1 MMNTLAM
8 TFSYHGPV
16 ESSLPWRN
24 LQIQIQTKKISNW
37 ELVGRTRPIK
47 SMLIIDQL
55 ATSTAQ
61 FLSLQ
66 AFDSL
71 FQLLT
76 MMAGCSLVS
85 TLVTSL
91 AVLTWSSF
99 IIGAGQVRKVAEN
112 FNFDPYN
119 KLSERW
125 IIRRHVRFQKRW
137 SPENDEK
144 KLYRLHDG
152 LGQCNFKR
160 KGWLGAYQIKN

>member
-1 MMNTLAM
+1 
-8 TFSYHGPV
+8 
-16 ESSLPWRN
+16 
-24 LQIQIQTKKISNW
+24 
-37 ELVGRTRPIK
+37 
-47 SMLIIDQL
+47 MLIIDQL

-119 KLSERW
+119 KLSER
-125 IIRRHVRFQKRW
+125 
-137 SPENDEK
+137 
-144 KLYRLHDG
+144 
-152 LGQCNFKR
+152 
-160 KGWLGAYQIKN
+160 